1 MGSGW
6 VRFYDA
12 VDLVPIDND
21 KDVKDLYP
29 GMISGTQV
37 RPLRVRIAATHAG
50 RITRNNGLY
59 LPHKMRDAVPSWTT
73 PFPKPIQVHHN
84 SDQDPIGRVVAARY
98 VDLSQGVRALLATQ
112 NGIKDGLSSLGWLDK
127 LVEGSLSKDELID
140 TVREHILKD
149 AHFTEDPNY
158 EGLGYIE
165 LIADITDPDSVQ
177 KVLDKRYLTGSTGST
192 TNSAVCSKCKQDWAE
207 KGRCDHEPGKVYDGV
222 KCVLI
227 AGDLL
232 YDEFSLVNKPADPKS
247 MIIEISVNGI
257 TDSITINS
265 EEEQKMLF
273 KEAFLLVSG
282 NEKYKVLDKLEDK
295 VKQIVDANADL
306 TEQKLMELLDQQ
318 LPPPPIVLEEPVVVP
333 VVDSVVVDPNDP
345 KVILGDQYDE
355 LVGDDSWGTEYAKM
369 IAECI
374 SGQLKGEDDS
384 SLESIKDAKL
394 SAEQRKK
401 MSGSTFCGPN
411 RSYPVN
417 DCAHAKSA
425 MAYAKKYDAGSSVIA
440 CIRRKAARLGCPFDG
455 GKSKSDSVQDLGQF
469 VLDYFDSY
477 SDEELA
483 QMVTGLQAA
492 IKERNLK
499 CGYDSVA
506 SEGKIQ
512 ELETL
517 YQNKEKELKE
527 VSSKMEDEFKKRISD
542 GEKRLESARN
552 ENKYLQSD
560 IDNLMDSLA
569 SSVVQVHEAQLARIV
584 DLSILSGIKKT
595 KEELSVELKDRGLAE
610 VKTVLDELV
619 HKVDIQKI
627 SDTLSSGLT
636 NTKPVGEVV
645 SPVAIIDNLAKKTP
659 ENLLKLDEGLRLK
672 VLQIQTKYGPAAAEK
687 FIQDHMAAINKSSD
701 SVKE

>member
-1 MGSGW
+1 MGNNY
-6 VRFYDA
+6 VRFWDS
-12 VDLVPIDND
+12 VDIIPVDND

-29 GMISGTQV
+29 GMMSGTQT

-112 NGIKDGLSSLGWLDK
+112 NGLKDGVSSLTWLDK
-127 LVEGSLSKDELID
+127 LIEGSLSKDELIE

-149 AHFTEDPNY
+149 THFTEDPNY

-165 LIADITDPDSVQ
+165 LIADITDPDSIQ

-192 TNSAVCSKCKQDWAE
+192 TNSAVCSMCKQDWAE
-207 KGRCDHEPGKVYDGV
+207 KGRCDHEPGKMYDGV

-257 TDSITINS
+257 TDSVTINS

-273 KEAFLLVSG
+273 KEAFLLVSE

-295 VKQIVDANADL
+295 VKQIVDSNKDL
-306 TEQKLMELLDQQ
+306 TEEKLIELLDQQ
-318 LPPPPIVLEEPVVVP
+318 LPSPVVVIEPVVTP

-374 SGQLKGEDDS
+374 SGQLKDEDGS

-394 SAEQRKK
+394 SSEQRKK
-401 MSGSTFCGPN
+401 MSSSTFCGPN

-417 DCAHAKSA
+417 DCGHAKSA
-425 MAYAKKYDAGSSVIA
+425 MAYAKKYNESSSVMA
-440 CIRRKAARLGCPFDG
+440 CIRRKAARLGCPFSDG
-455 GKSKSDSVQDLGQF
+455 KKSDSVQDFGQF
-469 VLDYFDSY
+469 VLDYFDSF
-477 SDEELA
+477 SDEELS
-483 QMVTGLQAA
+483 QMNLGLQASM
-492 IKERNLK
+492 KERNLN
-499 CGYDSVA
+499 CGCDSLVN
-506 SEGKIQ
+506 EKKVQ
-512 ELETL
+512 ELESL
-517 YQNKEKELKE
+517 YQSKEKELKE
-527 VSSKMEDEFKKRISD
+527 ISDKLVSELKQRISED
-542 GEKRLESARN
+542 EKRLESARN
-552 ENKYLQSD
+552 ENKYLQGD

-569 SSVVQVHEAQLARIV
+569 SSTLQVREAHLSRVV
-584 DLSILSGIKKT
+584 DLSILNGVKKT
-595 KEELSVELKDRGLAE
+595 KEEISTELKDKGLTE

-636 NTKPVGEVV
+636 NRNPTGEIVDPTVV
-645 SPVAIIDNLAKKTP
+645 IDNLTKKTP

-687 FIQDHMAAINKSSD
+687 FIQDHVAALNKGSD